1 MNPILTIIT
10 INFNNLKGLKR
21 TVSSVLK
28 QTWQEFE
35 FIIIDGGSTD
45 GSEEYI
51 KSIKQNLNYWVSEP
65 DKGVYHAMN
74 KGINKANGEYLLFL
88 NSGDHFFDKFI
99 LEKNNKILNQDDI
112 IYSNLQVVDRNKTFI
127 KHYPERLSFSYF
139 VKDTLPHP
147 ATFIKK
153 EAFLNTSLYDEEF
166 KIAADWKFF
175 IDGVCKFNL
184 EYKKVDTVF
193 STFYL
198 GGMSSNPENRSIKYE
213 EIQQVLRNDYS
224 AYIRDIDDIL
234 VNNEIILNLRK
245 SRIIKLLIKLG
256 FLNKF

>member
-1 MNPILTIIT
+1 MNTKLSVIT
-10 INFNNLKGLKR
+10 INYNNLEGLIK
-21 TVSSVLK
+21 TFTNVMN
-28 QTWQEFE
+28 QTWKEFE
-35 FIIIDGGSTD
+35 YLIIDGGSTD
-45 GSEEYI
+45 GSVDYLESKNELI
-51 KSIKQNLNYWVSEP
+51 DFWASEP

-74 KGINKANGEYLLFL
+74 KGIKKASGEYLLFL
-88 NSGDHFFDKFI
+88 NSGDHFYDKFV
-99 LEKNNKILNQDDI
+99 LEKYNKLLHHYDI
-112 IYSNLQVVDRNKTFI
+112 IYSNLQVIDAKKTFI
-127 KHYPERLSFSYF
+127 KEYPEILSFSYF

-153 EAFLNTSLYDEEF
+153 EAFNKTDLFNEHF
-166 KIAADWKFF
+166 KIASDWKFF
-175 IDGVCKFNL
+175 IDGVCKYNL
-184 EYKKVDTVF
+184 KYKRIDTVF

-198 GGMSSNPENRSIKYE
+198 GGMSSNPEYRSIKYE

-245 SRIIKLLIKLG
+245 SRIIKLFVKLG

>member
-1 MNPILTIIT
+1 MPKISIIT
-10 INFNNLKGLKR
+10 INFNNLKGLKK
-21 TVSSVLK
+21 TVSSVVD
-28 QTWQEFE
+28 QTWKKFE
-35 FIIIDGGSTD
+35 YIVIDGGSND
-45 GSEEYI
+45 GSVEYLEGTI
-51 KSIKQNLNYWVSEP
+51 NIIWISEP

-74 KGINKANGEYLLFL
+74 KGIKKASGEYLLFL
-88 NSGDHFFDKFI
+88 NSGDHFYDKFV
-99 LEKNNKILNQDDI
+99 LEKNNKFLNQDDI
-112 IYSNLQVVDRNKTFI
+112 IYSNLQVIDAKKSFI
-127 KHYPERLSFSYF
+127 KKYPEILSFSYF

-153 EAFLNTSLYDEEF
+153 EAFKKTNHYNEDF
-166 KIAADWKFF
+166 KIASDWKFF
-175 IDGVCKFNL
+175 MDGVCKYNL
-184 EYKKVDTVF
+184 KYKKINTVF

-198 GGMSSNPENRSIKYE
+198 GGMSSNPEYRSIKYE

-245 SRIIKLLIKLG
+245 SRIIKLLVKLG

>member
-1 MNPILTIIT
+1 LNPKLSIIT
-10 INFNNLKGLKR
+10 INYNNLKGLKK
-21 TVSSVLK
+21 TVESVAS
-28 QTWQEFE
+28 QTWKEFE
-35 FIIIDGGSTD
+35 YLIIDGGSTD
-45 GSEEYI
+45 GSVDYLVSKNEFI
-51 KSIKQNLNYWVSEP
+51 DYWASEP

-74 KGINKANGEYLLFL
+74 KGINKASGEYLLFL
-88 NSGDHFFDKFI
+88 NSGDHFYDKFV
-99 LEKNNKILNQDDI
+99 LEKNNKLLHQGDI
-112 IYSNLQVVDRNKTFI
+112 IYSNLQVVDTKKTFI
-127 KHYPERLSFSYF
+127 KEYPEMLSFSYF

-153 EAFLNTSLYDEEF
+153 EAFKKTNLYNEDF
-166 KIAADWKFF
+166 KIASDWKFF
-175 IDGVCKFNL
+175 IDGVCKYNL
-184 EYKKVDTVF
+184 KYKKVDTVF

-213 EIQQVLRNDYS
+213 EIQQVLRNEYS

-245 SRIIKLLIKLG
+245 SRIIKLLLKLG

>member
-1 MNPILTIIT
+1 MN
-10 INFNNLKGLKR
+10 
-21 TVSSVLK
+21 
-28 QTWQEFE
+28 QTWKEFE
-35 FIIIDGGSTD
+35 YLIIDGGSTD
-45 GSEEYI
+45 GSIDFIESHNEFI
-51 KSIKQNLNYWVSEP
+51 DYWESEP

-74 KGINKANGEYLLFL
+74 KGIKKAKGEYLLFL
-88 NSGDHFFDKFI
+88 NSGDHFYDKFV
-99 LEKNNKILNQDDI
+99 LEKNNKLLNQVDI
-112 IYSNLQVVDRNKTFI
+112 IYSNLQVVDNNKTFI
-127 KHYPERLSFSYF
+127 KDYPEKLSFSYF

-153 EAFLNTSLYDEEF
+153 EAFIQTNFYNEDF
-166 KIAADWKFF
+166 KIASDWKFF

-184 EYKKVDTVF
+184 KYKKVDTVF

-198 GGMSSNPENRSIKYE
+198 GGMSSNPENRSIKHE

-234 VNNEIILNLRK
+234 VNNEVIMNLRK